1 MTEEII
7 EQTSGGNAMGIS
19 DILTLISITINCI
32 AIIVAPIISVRIAQ
46 KLQDKSRKHQDK
58 IEILKTLM
66 TSRLYGWTTQ
76 GVHALNVIDIV
87 FSDDEEV
94 RKQWKTYYDKLC
106 VENPTETELKKI
118 KIEQDKLIET
128 IANSLGYKDK
138 VSWETIQ
145 NPYIPKGMI
154 DSMNQQQMLQA
165 GQLNFLQMLST
176 SIPNDTNNN
185 GGKQKNGQ
193 NENGKPKPDGRKHR

>member
-1 MTEEII
+1 MA
-7 EQTSGGNAMGIS
+7 TS
-19 DILTLISITINCI
+19 DKLTIISIIVNCI
-32 AIIVAPIISVRIAQ
+32 AIIVAPIVSVVIAQ
-46 KLQDKSRKHQDK
+46 KLQDWSKKRQDK
-58 IEILKTLM
+58 MDIFKTLM
-66 TSRLYGWTTQ
+66 TSRLYGWTPQ

-94 RKQWKTYYDKLC
+94 RKQWKRYYDKLC
-106 VENPTETELKKI
+106 VEKPTETELKKI
-118 KIEQDKLIET
+118 KIEQDKLIEI

-145 NPYIPKGMI
+145 NPYIPKGMV

-165 GQLNFLQMLST
+165 GQLKVLQMLGT
-176 SIPNDTNNN
+176 SISNDTNNN

-193 NENGKPKPDGRKHR
+193 NENAVRKPNGRKHK

>member
-1 MTEEII
+1 MA
-7 EQTSGGNAMGIS
+7 TSDKLMI
-19 DILTLISITINCI
+19 ISIIVNCI
-32 AIIVAPIISVRIAQ
+32 AIIVAPIASVIIAQ
-46 KLQDKSRKHQDK
+46 KLQDWSKKRQDK
-58 IEILKTLM
+58 MEIFKTLM
-66 TSRLYGWTTQ
+66 TSRLYDWTPQ

-106 VENPTETELKKI
+106 VEKPTETELKKI
-118 KIEQDKLIET
+118 KIEQDKLIEI

-138 VSWETIQ
+138 ISWETIQ
-145 NPYIPKGMI
+145 NPYIPKGMV

-165 GQLNFLQMLST
+165 GQLKVFQMLGT
-176 SIPNDTNNN
+176 SISNDTNNN

-193 NENGKPKPDGRKHR
+193 NENGIPESDSGKH

>member
-1 MTEEII
+1 MA
-7 EQTSGGNAMGIS
+7 TS
-19 DILTLISITINCI
+19 DKLTIISIIVNCI
-32 AIIVAPIISVRIAQ
+32 AIIVAPIVSVVIAQ
-46 KLQDKSRKHQDK
+46 KLQDWSKKRQDK
-58 IEILKTLM
+58 MDIFKTLM
-66 TSRLYGWTTQ
+66 TSRLYGWTPQ

-94 RKQWKTYYDKLC
+94 RKQWKRYYDKLC
-106 VENPTETELKKI
+106 VEKPIETELKKI
-118 KIEQDKLIET
+118 KIEQDKLIEI

-145 NPYIPKGMI
+145 NPYIPKGMV

-165 GQLNFLQMLST
+165 GQLKVLQMLGT
-176 SIPNDTNNN
+176 SISNDTNNN

-193 NENGKPKPDGRKHR
+193 NENAVRKPNGRKHK